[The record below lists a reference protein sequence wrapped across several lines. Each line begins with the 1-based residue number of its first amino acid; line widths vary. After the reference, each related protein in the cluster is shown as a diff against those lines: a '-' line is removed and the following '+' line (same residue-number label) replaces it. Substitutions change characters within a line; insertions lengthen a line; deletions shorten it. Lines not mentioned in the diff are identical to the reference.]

1 MNIKTRKTQRGISFL
16 GLLILGIVI
25 ALLVIVGLRVVPTVM
40 EYMEILK
47 TAKKVAADGGE
58 TPAVIRKNFVVATS
72 AAYIDAG
79 TLDPKDLEIT
89 KKGDKVVITFSY
101 DKEVPL
107 IDPVYLLIKYRGTT
121 ETGYR

>member
-89 KKGDKVVITFSY
+89 KKGDKVVISFSY